1 MKQLTSKKA
10 LLAHVDKFPQAKIM
24 VIGDVMIDHFIWGS
38 VNRISP
44 EAPVPVVNVTS
55 ESLRLGGAANV
66 VHNIHTLG
74 GKVSVSGIAGNDAMG
89 RKIIHDL
96 RSLSIFTE
104 GVIITNDRPTTV
116 KTRIIAHNQQVVRFD
131 REEVSPLNSDS
142 TKLIIDC
149 LKQNLAKIDAILISD
164 YGKGTISRQLIK
176 EILALSKKEGKL
188 VIVDPKVKNI
198 DAYYGVTM
206 ITPNQNEASEALNT
220 KIVTDDDASEA
231 AALLQKKTGCESV
244 LITRGEHGMTLLE
257 KDGCCTHIPTLAT
270 EVYDVTGAGDT
281 VVSAFTLA
289 LATGASQK
297 TAALIANYAAGIV
310 IKKVGT
316 ACVGREEVKKA
327 IQKQNYVINKGMA
340 PHRN

>member
-1 MKQLTSKKA
+1 MRQSSSKRA
-10 LLAHVDKFPQAKIM
+10 LLAHVDNFPQAKIM

-55 ESLRLGGAANV
+55 ESLLLGGAANV
-66 VHNIHTLG
+66 VHNIHSLG
-74 GKVSVSGIAGNDAMG
+74 GNVYVSGIAGNDAMG

-96 RSLSIFTE
+96 RSLGIVTD
-104 GVIITNDRPTTV
+104 GVIISNERPTTV

-131 REEVSPLNSDS
+131 REEVSPLDSDS
-142 TKLIIDC
+142 TEHIVDYVTL
-149 LKQNLAKIDAILISD
+149 NLANIDAILISD
-164 YGKGTISRQLIK
+164 YGKGTISRRLIQK
-176 EILALSKKEGKL
+176 ILSLSKKEGKL
-188 VIVDPKVKNI
+188 MIVDPKVKNI
-198 DAYYGVTM
+198 DAYHGVTM
-206 ITPNQNEASEALNT
+206 ITPNQHEASEALNT
-220 KIVTDDDASEA
+220 KIVTDDDASSA
-231 AALLQKKTGCESV
+231 AALLQKNIGCESV

-257 KDGCCTHIPTLAT
+257 KDGSCTHIPTLAT

-281 VVSAFTLA
+281 VVSALTLA

-316 ACVGREEVKKA
+316 ACVSTEEVKQA
-327 IQKQNYVINKGMA
+327 IQKQNYVINEGTVSYTS
-340 PHRN
+340 